1 MQTYQDYKTAMRTM
15 GGLSRDF
22 EIGVV
27 LHQGSALSP
36 LLFAVIIDV
45 LSKNLRAEKL
55 RELLFADDLAIIAD
69 SEKQLQK
76 RFLQWQ
82 GSLEKYGLMMNVERR
97 RLWYVV
103 RSEQNSTS
111 KTCMGRS

>member
-1 MQTYQDYKTAMRTM
+1 METYQDYKTAMRKM

-22 EIGVV
+22 EICVV

-45 LSKNLRAEKL
+45 LSENLRAEKL

-69 SEKQLQK
+69 SEKQL
-76 RFLQWQ
+76 
-82 GSLEKYGLMMNVERR
+82 
-97 RLWYVV
+97 
-103 RSEQNSTS
+103 
-111 KTCMGRS
+111 